1 MVREALKLLFL
12 ITAYNFILH
21 YLSGFLPFDLFPQ
34 NLEDILIVLSIVS
47 ALYLAWLFGYREKT
61 VIWLAY
67 VSFFQVVGLSLVR
80 QDYTVIPQF
89 VPPLLIT
96 VLLIWLFESPVEK
109 RVKELEE
116 NRKKLEEELLRN
128 EEELSR
134 LTEQINI
141 LKELIEGLS
150 KEKENIEKQLERLK
164 QEESIERQAL
174 EREKEELNRRLEE
187 NQKKLKD
194 YMERLEKLTRVNKE
208 LFEMIEIMQ
217 EKEPKGGKEELIRLR
232 QERKRLSRELI
243 QLQELL
249 EELSQENIELSQ
261 RYENIKQAFEKELRE
276 KELLKL
282 EIENLKGS
290 LVSSKDIY
298 EEIFNIFFDNIEFE
312 EKAIREFIQLNVE
325 AKKEFI
331 KELFLL
337 NMKNYDD
344 KFESMKG
351 YKNILK
357 LKPAGGRIYFTFGE
371 KKRWKVLGMLWG
383 EDDKTKNR
391 YLRELL
397 VKYKR

>member
-47 ALYLAWLFGYREKT
+47 ALYLAWLLGYREKT

-391 YLRELL
+391 YVRELL

>member
-47 ALYLAWLFGYREKT
+47 ALYLAWLLGYREKT

-134 LTEQINI
+134 LTEQTNI

-391 YLRELL
+391 YVRELL